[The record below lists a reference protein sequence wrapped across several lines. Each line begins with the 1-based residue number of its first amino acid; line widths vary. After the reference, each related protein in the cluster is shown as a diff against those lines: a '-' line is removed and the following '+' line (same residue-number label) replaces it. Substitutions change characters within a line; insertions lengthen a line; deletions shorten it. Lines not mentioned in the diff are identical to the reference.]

1 MASSMIHI
9 ALAHEINK
17 KLKRAESSLF
27 IGTIAPDI
35 AKLINQDKIK
45 SHFADKDQNIPNLEK
60 FLNKYQKNLN
70 DDFVLGYYIHLY
82 VDYLWFKY
90 FIPEIDNHQMIK
102 TLDGKIIEY
111 DEELLWKYIYNDYT
125 DLNIKLIDYYDLDLK
140 IFYNDLPNLE
150 PIIEE
155 IPISKLSV
163 VVDQMGLIVK
173 NSNLHKDYIID
184 ITQIN
189 QFIKISMEIIYSNLI
204 ELGVV

>member
-1 MASSMIHI
+1 MIHI
-9 ALAHEINK
+9 ALAHELNK
-17 KLKRAESSLF
+17 KLKREESSLF

-45 SHFADKDQNIPNLEK
+45 SHFADKDKNIPNLEK

-90 FIPEIDNHQMIK
+90 FIPEIDSHQMIK